1 MEDTQPISGD
11 AWVTDRRPCLVSKAA
26 NHRVE
31 RLRSTRHLAGSKP
44 GEGTDGTVR
53 APGQWTLPGGTIKRP
68 EARLQS
74 TDGGSSCTAQ

>member
-1 MEDTQPISGD
+1 MGDTRPCSGA
-11 AWVTDRRPCLVSKAA
+11 AWVADRRPCLVSEAA

-31 RLRSTRHLAGSKP
+31 REELDISLGSRL
-44 GEGTDGTVR
+44 GERTDGASGCR
-53 APGQWTLPGGTIKRP
+53 GQWTLPGGIIKRP